1 MVLELQLKNPGHEEE
16 EPAGWQD
23 MGFQTL
29 PAPLLQNSSA
39 FLSLHIESLSVS
51 AWGFVWKVC
60 VFCLRGKKKMTEV
73 EDNSWPCILQ
83 LRHIETSQVSDVWY
97 RMRAIRG
104 RLEPSTSAS
113 VLSVSPSEHLHT
125 ILKDGIMSAFWFRPG
140 LSFFPPINH

>member
-60 VFCLRGKKKMTEV
+60 VFCLRGKRKWQRWKITLGLASY
-73 EDNSWPCILQ
+73 SWDTLRQVRWVTCDTGWGPSGADWSHQLQ
-83 LRHIETSQVSDVWY
+83 LLSCLYLPLNIYTPYWK
-97 RMRAIRG
+97 M
-104 RLEPSTSAS
+104 AS
-113 VLSVSPSEHLHT
+113 CLPFDLDQGF
-125 ILKDGIMSAFWFRPG
+125 L
-140 LSFFPPINH
+140 FFPL